1 VACGTLKWNERDLQM
16 KHTLVA
22 LMEDKPGV
30 LMRTVNMFSRRAF
43 NIESLTVGHTDQK
56 GISRMTVVVD
66 GTNTDVEQVVKQL
79 YKLIDVLKVSDLTQD
94 KTIMRD
100 LALIKVAAKGETRG
114 EIVQLASI
122 VGAKIVDLAQ
132 DSVVIQMTDE
142 EEAIDSFIALV
153 RGFGIKEIVRTG
165 RVAMV
170 RGAQGV
176 TRAPSLEE
184 LAHPTSRARYDVKK
198 KVTADLTG
206 DAG

>member
-1 VACGTLKWNERDLQM
+1 M

-30 LMRTVNMFSRRAF
+30 LNRVVNMFSRRAF
-43 NIESLTVGHTDQK
+43 NIESLTVGHTEQR

-79 YKLIDVLKVSDLTQD
+79 YKLIDVLKVSDVTQD
-94 KTIMRD
+94 KSILRD
-100 LALIKVAAKGETRG
+100 LALVKVTAKGDTRG
-114 EIVQLASI
+114 EIVQLVNI
-122 VGAKIVDLAQ
+122 VGARVVDIAA
-132 DSVVIQMTDE
+132 DSLVIQMADDE
-142 EEAIDSFIALV
+142 DSIDAFVALL
-153 RGFGIKEIVRTG
+153 RPFGIKEMVRTG

-170 RGAQGV
+170 RGAAGV
-176 TRAPSLEE
+176 TRAPSFEE
-184 LAHPTSRARYDVKK
+184 LAHPTSRPRYETRK